1 MRSFRGKRRVTQI
14 SNRCSGRVLNKA
26 QTGLYGRRTCPATRT
41 PPRLLELARKYR
53 GCAMTEVTT
62 EFEFWQLLKSAS
74 SSQLDELADT
84 HNDGWVSLDF
94 CKENQMLVAQEGK
107 VLWS

>member
-1 MRSFRGKRRVTQI
+1 MS
-14 SNRCSGRVLNKA
+14 
-26 QTGLYGRRTCPATRT
+26 
-41 PPRLLELARKYR
+41 
-53 GCAMTEVTT
+53 EVTT
-62 EFEFWQLLKSAS
+62 EFEFWEFLKSAS
-74 SSQLDELADT
+74 SSQLHELADT